1 MSPLGVLAALA
12 VAACATPAALGA
24 PWFFLIYLVP
34 IGIVVWVLRTRT
46 MVDSGTVTT
55 RSLLT
60 RRRVRWDDI
69 ASLHLRPN
77 GKVAAVLT
85 DGTELALHAVRVRD
99 LPVLAAASGGR
110 LPDPEAG
117 AATPQPANPQPGTL
131 QRANPQRATPQ
142 GDTPQ
147 PANPQGDTAQG
158 DTPQRATPE

>member
-46 MVDSGTVTT
+46 VVDSGTVTT

-60 RRRVRWDDI
+60 RRRVRWDEI

-117 AATPQPANPQPGTL
+117 AATPQPATPQPAT
-131 QRANPQRATPQ
+131 PQRATPQ
-142 GDTPQ
+142 PGTPQ
-147 PANPQGDTAQG
+147 PGTPQPG
-158 DTPQRATPE
+158 TPQRATPE

>member
-46 MVDSGTVTT
+46 VVDSGTVTT

-60 RRRVRWDDI
+60 RRRVRWDEI

-85 DGTELALHAVRVRD
+85 DDTELALHAVRVRD

-117 AATPQPANPQPGTL
+117 AATPQPATPQPAT
-131 QRANPQRATPQ
+131 PQRATPQ
-142 GDTPQ
+142 PGTPQ
-147 PANPQGDTAQG
+147 PGTPQPG
-158 DTPQRATPE
+158 TPQRATPE